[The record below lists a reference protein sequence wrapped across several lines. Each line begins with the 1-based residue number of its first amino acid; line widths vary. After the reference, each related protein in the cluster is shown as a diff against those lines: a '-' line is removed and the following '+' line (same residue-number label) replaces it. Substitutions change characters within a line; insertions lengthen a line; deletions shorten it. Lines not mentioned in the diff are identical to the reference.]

1 MNPNEPSILR
11 QREVEQLLMDHF
23 HLRYREARAVVAE
36 NVIPRIRITRCTHRR
51 WLRTAVLE
59 FDVIGYLRNNGGHQ
73 GQASNP
79 GPRASAATSAHC
91 P

>member
-1 MNPNEPSILR
+1 MNTPEPSILR
-11 QREVEQLLMDHF
+11 QREVEQLLMDHH
-23 HLRYREARAVVAE
+23 HLRYREARAIVAADAIE
-36 NVIPRIRITRCTHRR
+36 RIRIQRCTHRR